1 MDRNHDPIVKVTV
14 IIVACIVATIM
25 ICVECALLPRYGW
38 LWLVLLGL
46 VATAIIFC
54 VVTIVLAWRHG
65 KGGRQ

>member
-1 MDRNHDPIVKVTV
+1 
-14 IIVACIVATIM
+14 M

-46 VATAIIFC
+46 IATAIIFC

-65 KGGRQ
+65 KGGRR

>member
-1 MDRNHDPIVKVTV
+1 MNRNHDPIVKATV

-46 VATAIIFC
+46 VATASSS
-54 VVTIVLAWRHG
+54 AW
-65 KGGRQ
+65 